1 MIDDPSSNL
10 DFFPSTLEHR
20 PLHTPEKV
28 ELKKYF
34 AESGENEG
42 EGYKASPYAITPEL
56 ENLEKWV
63 WGLRLWGRE
72 CLVKAGVAA
81 VTLLNEAWERNLEN
95 AGDDPVPLA
104 AAHGDI
110 LNPAEGISTAKYW
123 ADIPSEEKAI
133 RVSERVKP
141 LHEAWMEPQI
151 YTKLAARPFIW
162 GGIGALRLVEAVLIK
177 RDPAAKGVAEAACG
191 AARVRMMAG
200 ESAEK
205 AAEAVKAKIILDLRT
220 WMGYKW

>member
-1 MIDDPSSNL
+1 MIDDPSSNF

-20 PLHTPEKV
+20 PLHDPEKV

-34 AESGENEG
+34 SESGENSG
-42 EGYKASPYAITPEL
+42 EGYVPSPYAISPEL
-56 ENLEKWV
+56 EDLERWV
-63 WGLRLWGRE
+63 WGLRMWGRE
-72 CLVKAGVAA
+72 CLVKAGIAA
-81 VTLLNEAWERNLEN
+81 STLLNEAWERNLEK

-133 RVSERVKP
+133 RVSERLKP
-141 LHEAWMEPQI
+141 LHETWLQPPLGAA
-151 YTKLAARPFIW
+151 LAERPFIW
-162 GGIGALRLVEAVLIK
+162 GAMGALRLVECILIK
-177 RDPAAKGVAEAACG
+177 RDPAAKGIAETACG
-191 AARVRMMAG
+191 AARVRMLDG
-200 ESAEK
+200 DPPK
-205 AAEAVKAKIILDLRT
+205 LAAEAVKAKIILDLRT